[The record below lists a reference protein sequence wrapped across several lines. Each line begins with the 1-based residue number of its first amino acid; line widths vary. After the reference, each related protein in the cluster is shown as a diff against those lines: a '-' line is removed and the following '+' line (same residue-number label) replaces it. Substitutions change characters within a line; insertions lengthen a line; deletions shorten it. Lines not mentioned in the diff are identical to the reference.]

1 MIRRSLGGAILGF
14 ALFVGSFAWSGFVA
28 LQTVFDPDRSREVAE
43 ELLDNDE
50 VRAQVAENLAGAIA
64 ALVPREVPVEEG
76 LVEQVTA
83 DLLND
88 PTVEETILAAFTD
101 THAAFLGEG
110 DVPGQIDLS
119 PVAAVAR
126 QNLVTAAPQLDTV
139 IPASPPLTVPLPTDR
154 VPDASPIRSF
164 LQAAVP
170 VLAAV
175 AAFAAILA
183 LVATNDRPSILRK
196 AGTWALTT
204 TAIYLVLGLGVPYA
218 LRQYAPDQAEVIAA
232 LLSALLRSLLVPSI
246 ALGLAGL
253 ALLGISAA
261 WSAAAA
267 GSRARSDRRPPDPDA
282 SHRRRVN
289 DMDSRRGSRQPARS
303 RPTEPDPY
311 GRPTERPPSTYSPPT
326 PARPADPFHD
336 VPPAATRP
344 VPSVPP
350 AQPQHHQPQ
359 PRYQQPQP
367 QPEYRQPQP
376 QSAPEPGAPAP
387 ERAAASPYPDDAH
400 YRETHPEDQW
410 PHLDDAS
417 PAEPPAPQPPTAS
430 TSSVFADVP
439 LPSDPVPPSF
449 ARPPAD
455 PPAAPTPQLPEP
467 APEAGRSVFDTPAPA
482 PAPEPERRAPA
493 RPSAPPVGARWNATH
508 GWILDP
514 DSPDPLP
521 EGAVWVDGVGY
532 VLPEPGQH

>member
-1 MIRRSLGGAILGF
+1 MIRRSIGGAILGF

-50 VRAQVAENLAGAIA
+50 VRAQLAENLSGAIA
-64 ALVPREVPVEEG
+64 SLIPREVPVEEG
-76 LVEQVTA
+76 LVEQVTVQ
-83 DLLND
+83 LLND
-88 PTVEETILAAFTD
+88 PTVEQTILTAFTD

-119 PVAAVAR
+119 AVAAVAR

-139 IPASPPLTVPLPTDR
+139 VPASPPLVVPLPTDR
-154 VPDASPIRSF
+154 VPNASPVRSF

-183 LVATNDRPSILRK
+183 LVATNDRPSILRR

-261 WSAAAA
+261 WSA
-267 GSRARSDRRPPDPDA
+267 SRARGGGRDSRRPPDPDA
-282 SHRRRVN
+282 AHRRQVSG
-289 DMDSRRGSRQPARS
+289 MDTRRRSRQVTAAP
-303 RPTEPDPY
+303 PPQPDPY
-311 GRPTERPPSTYSPPT
+311 GRPTERPPATYSPGPAAR
-326 PARPADPFHD
+326 ARPPAQAP
-336 VPPAATRP
+336 PPRPAAPPPTQPVRP
-344 VPSVPP
+344 VPQSDPVP
-350 AQPQHHQPQ
+350 
-359 PRYQQPQP
+359 
-367 QPEYRQPQP
+367 E
-376 QSAPEPGAPAP
+376 APVT
-387 ERAAASPYPDDAH
+387 SPYPDEVPASSPYPDEVH

-410 PHLDDAS
+410 PHLDENAPS
-417 PAEPPAPQPPTAS
+417 PSQPTAEPPESAA
-430 TSSVFADVP
+430 SSVFADVP
-439 LPSDPVPPSF
+439 LPADPVPPTF
-449 ARPPAD
+449 TTPPQAAPPAV
-455 PPAAPTPQLPEP
+455 PSP
-467 APEAGRSVFDTPAPA
+467 APETPASESGRSVFDTDPGEP
-482 PAPEPERRAPA
+482 PPPERAPS
-493 RPSAPPVGARWNATH
+493 RPSAPPVGARWNAAH

-521 EGAVWVDGVGY
+521 EGAIWVDGVGY

>member
-1 MIRRSLGGAILGF
+1 MIRRSIGGAILGF

-50 VRAQVAENLAGAIA
+50 VRAQLAENLAGAIA
-64 ALVPREVPVEEG
+64 TLIPLEVPVEEG

-88 PTVEETILAAFTD
+88 PTVEETILTAFTD

-119 PVAAVAR
+119 PVATVAR

-139 IPASPPLTVPLPTDR
+139 VPASPQLLVPLPTDR
-154 VPDASPIRSF
+154 VPNASPIRSF

-204 TAIYLVLGLGVPYA
+204 TAVYLVLGLGVPYA

-232 LLSALLRSLLVPSI
+232 LLSALLRSLLLPSI
-246 ALGLAGL
+246 ALGVAGL
-253 ALLGISAA
+253 ALIGISAA

-267 GSRARSDRRPPDPDA
+267 GGRSRSDRRPPDPDA

-289 DMDSRRGSRQPARS
+289 DMDGRRRSRQVASS
-303 RPTEPDPY
+303 RPAEPDPY
-311 GRPTERPPSTYSPPT
+311 GRPTGRPPSTYSPPT
-326 PARPADPFHD
+326 PSRPADPFHD

-344 VPSVPP
+344 VPAVPP
-350 AQPQHHQPQ
+350 AQ
-359 PRYQQPQP
+359 PRYQQPTPQP
-367 QPEYRQPQP
+367 QPERAAPRPEPQP
-376 QSAPEPGAPAP
+376 QRSPEP
-387 ERAAASPYPDDAH
+387 AAASPYPDDAH

-410 PHLDDAS
+410 PHIDEAT
-417 PAEPPAPQPPTAS
+417 PAAPSGPEPAPES

-439 LPSDPVPPSF
+439 LPSEPVPPPF

-455 PPAAPTPQLPEP
+455 PPPEPTPP
-467 APEAGRSVFDTPAPA
+467 APEAPAEPGRSVFDTPAPA
-482 PAPEPERRAPA
+482 PAPAPQPEPRAPA

-521 EGAVWVDGVGY
+521 EGAVWIDGVGY

>member
-1 MIRRSLGGAILGF
+1 MIRRSIGGAILGF

-50 VRAQVAENLAGAIA
+50 VRAQLAENLSGAIA
-64 ALVPREVPVEEG
+64 SLIPREVPVEDG
-76 LVEQVTA
+76 LVEQVTVQ
-83 DLLND
+83 LLND

-119 PVAAVAR
+119 PVAVVAR

-154 VPDASPIRSF
+154 VPNASPVRSF
-164 LQAAVP
+164 LEAAVP

-175 AAFAAILA
+175 AAFGAILA
-183 LVATNDRPSILRK
+183 LVATNDRPSILRR

-204 TAIYLVLGLGVPYA
+204 TAIYLILGLGVPYA

-261 WSAAAA
+261 WSA
-267 GSRARSDRRPPDPDA
+267 SRARGGARDARRPPDPDA
-282 SHRRRVN
+282 SHRRQVSG
-289 DMDSRRGSRQPARS
+289 MDTGRRSRQVSAGP
-303 RPTEPDPY
+303 PPQPDPY
-311 GRPTERPPSTYSPPT
+311 GRPTERPPATYSPGPAAR
-326 PARPADPFHD
+326 ARPNPQPAPSQQAATPPTQPVRA
-336 VPPAATRP
+336 VPP
-344 VPSVPP
+344 
-350 AQPQHHQPQ
+350 QPDPLS
-359 PRYQQPQP
+359 
-367 QPEYRQPQP
+367 EV
-376 QSAPEPGAPAP
+376 SAS
-387 ERAAASPYPDDAH
+387 SPYPDEVH
-400 YRETHPEDQW
+400 YRETHPQGQW
-410 PHLDDAS
+410 PNLDDPDGAAV
-417 PAEPPAPQPPTAS
+417 PTAEPPGSAGA
-430 TSSVFADVP
+430 SVFADVP
-439 LPSDPVPPSF
+439 LPAEPVPPSF
-449 ARPPAD
+449 DPAPRSATPS
-455 PPAAPTPQLPEP
+455 PPAAPTPPPVAGSDP
-467 APEAGRSVFDTPAPA
+467 APRPPHDSEPNHEPGRSVFDSPPPETGPAQ
-482 PAPEPERRAPA
+482 RAPA

-521 EGAVWVDGVGY
+521 DGAIWVDGVGH

>member
-1 MIRRSLGGAILGF
+1 MPVAHYRRSDDLRRPCPRTTPMIRRSIGGAILGF

-50 VRAQVAENLAGAIA
+50 VRAQLAENLAGAIGS
-64 ALVPREVPVEEG
+64 LVPREVPVEDG
-76 LVEQVTA
+76 LVEQVTVQ
-83 DLLND
+83 LLND

-126 QNLVTAAPQLDTV
+126 QNLVAAAPQLDTV
-139 IPASPPLTVPLPTDR
+139 VPASPPLTVPLPTDR
-154 VPDASPIRSF
+154 VPNASPVRSF
-164 LQAAVP
+164 LEAAVP

-183 LVATNDRPSILRK
+183 LVATNDRPSILRR

-204 TAIYLVLGLGVPYA
+204 TAIYLILGLGVPYA

-246 ALGLAGL
+246 ALGIAGL

-261 WSAAAA
+261 WSA
-267 GSRARSDRRPPDPDA
+267 SRARGGKENRRPPDPDA
-282 SHRRRVN
+282 AHRRQVSG
-289 DMDSRRGSRQPARS
+289 MEGRRRSRQVSATPS
-303 RPTEPDPY
+303 PQPDPY
-311 GRPTERPPSTYSPPT
+311 GRPAERPPATSSPGPAARARQAAPQRAPQAAPPPT
-326 PARPADPFHD
+326 QPASPVPPADPLAE
-336 VPPAATRP
+336 VP
-344 VPSVPP
+344 
-350 AQPQHHQPQ
+350 
-359 PRYQQPQP
+359 
-367 QPEYRQPQP
+367 
-376 QSAPEPGAPAP
+376 
-387 ERAAASPYPDDAH
+387 AASPYPDEIH

-410 PHLDDAS
+410 PHLDEAAAAADPGQAARA
-417 PAEPPAPQPPTAS
+417 PQEPPG
-430 TSSVFADVP
+430 SSVFADVP
-439 LPSDPVPPSF
+439 LPADPVAPSFTPPPQAAAPVAPVEPPPSV
-449 ARPPAD
+449 
-455 PPAAPTPQLPEP
+455 PTPPQAASEP
-467 APEAGRSVFDTPAPA
+467 GRSVFDAPPAEPAPA
-482 PAPEPERRAPA
+482 PRAPS

-521 EGAVWVDGVGY
+521 EGAIWVDGVGY
-532 VLPEPGQH
+532 VLPEPGHH

>member
-1 MIRRSLGGAILGF
+1 MIRRSIGGAILGF

-50 VRAQVAENLAGAIA
+50 VRAQLAENLSGAIA
-64 ALVPREVPVEEG
+64 SLIPREVPVEDG
-76 LVEQVTA
+76 LVEQVTVQ
-83 DLLND
+83 LLND
-88 PTVEETILAAFTD
+88 PTVEETILAAFAD

-126 QNLVTAAPQLDTV
+126 QNLVAAAPQLDTV
-139 IPASPPLTVPLPTDR
+139 VPASPPLTVPLPTDR
-154 VPDASPIRSF
+154 VPNASPVRSF

-175 AAFAAILA
+175 AAFGAILA
-183 LVATNDRPSILRK
+183 LVATNDRPSILRR

-253 ALLGISAA
+253 ALLGVSAA
-261 WSAAAA
+261 WSA
-267 GSRARSDRRPPDPDA
+267 SRARGGGRDNRRPPDPDA
-282 SHRRRVN
+282 AHRRRVSG
-289 DMDSRRGSRQPARS
+289 MDGPRRSRQAPAS
-303 RPTEPDPY
+303 PPAQPDPY
-311 GRPTERPPSTYSPPT
+311 GRPTERPPATYSPGPAARARPSSPAPT
-326 PARPADPFHD
+326 PRPATPPPTQP
-336 VPPAATRP
+336 VPPVPQADPLAE
-344 VPSVPP
+344 VPS
-350 AQPQHHQPQ
+350 
-359 PRYQQPQP
+359 
-367 QPEYRQPQP
+367 
-376 QSAPEPGAPAP
+376 S
-387 ERAAASPYPDDAH
+387 SPYPDELH
-400 YRETHPEDQW
+400 YRETHSEDQW
-410 PHLDDAS
+410 PHLDQAAPGPAPS
-417 PAEPPAPQPPTAS
+417 PAPPEPPG
-430 TSSVFADVP
+430 SSVFADVP
-439 LPSDPVPPSF
+439 LPADAVPPTF
-449 ARPPAD
+449 TPP
-455 PPAAPTPQLPEP
+455 PQPAAPAAPAEPSSPSGPP
-467 APEAGRSVFDTPAPA
+467 APSPPA
-482 PAPEPERRAPA
+482 PAPEPGRSVFETPAAEAAPAPRAPA

-521 EGAVWVDGVGY
+521 EGAIWVDGIGY